1 MPKADQ
7 LVCVVPINSDQL
19 GILSGF
25 QVLLLESSEK
35 KAFLSS
41 DGKDMKTANG
51 NGMQV
56 ILLKEFEEITIRN
69 LSRQEKMFFPLDV
82 LKRDIGN
89 IFLTATILADY
100 NDDSYRKLAIF

>member
-7 LVCVVPINSDQL
+7 SARVVPSNGDQL

-25 QVLLLESSEK
+25 QVLLLEISEK

-41 DGKDMKTANG
+41 DGKDMKNANG
-51 NGMQV
+51 NWMQV

-69 LSRQEKMFFPLDV
+69 LSRQQKMFFPLDV

-89 IFLTATILADY
+89 IFLSTTILVDY
-100 NDDSYRKLAIF
+100 NDDSYRSLAIF